1 MDQINAVVDCDV
13 SRLNIPLR
21 PFFARVGH
29 NFVAC
34 FRRIPSDVTRV
45 FVRVFKSYN
54 AYYDVSAVEHANGE
68 WSVRI
73 PASCFCFAG
82 EYKYEVHA
90 TSSDDQP
97 CALGEGKLVVKGF
110 STTTNPE
117 KPGAVQRVAELPCEG
132 GGFVQ
137 VVMKWDGYAW
147 MPEAIYNA
155 ATTTEVKE

>member
-1 MDQINAVVDCDV
+1 MNQINALVDLNV
-13 SRLNIPLR
+13 SRLSTPLKTWH
-21 PFFARVGH
+21 ARVGH
-29 NFVAC
+29 NFVA
-34 FRRIPSDVTRV
+34 RLQSVPDDISKV
-45 FVRVFKSYN
+45 FVRVFKTYN
-54 AYYDVSAVEHANGE
+54 AYYDVTAIEHRDGNY
-68 WSVRI
+68 SVRI

-147 MPEAIYNA
+147 MPEAVYNA
-155 ATTTEVKE
+155 TTTTEVKE